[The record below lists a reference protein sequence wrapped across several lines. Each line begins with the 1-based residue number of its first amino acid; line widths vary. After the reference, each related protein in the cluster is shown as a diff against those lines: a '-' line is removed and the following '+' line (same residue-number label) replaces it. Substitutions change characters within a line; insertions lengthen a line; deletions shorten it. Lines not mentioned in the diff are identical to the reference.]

1 MLGSVITAMVTPF
14 RADGAVDFERF
25 RELATYLVEN
35 GSDGLVVCGTTGES
49 PTLSDAE
56 KLDLFRVAVDE
67 VGGRATVI
75 AGTGTYDTGHS
86 AALTK
91 EATKLGVDAIL
102 VVTPYYNKPPQRAI
116 VRHFEEI
123 AGATHLPVV
132 AYNIPGRVVINIESE
147 TIARLAEIENVVAVK
162 QAHDDREQARFIAEE
177 TRLDLYSGDDP
188 NTFAF
193 LELGGVGVV
202 SVTAHL
208 WGPQI
213 AEMIRRP
220 PRRRRRGRAGAAR
233 GAAAGLRPPADPD
246 EPDPDQGG
254 AQPHGPRGRRTP
266 AADGRAGRER
276 ARADPLLSRAVGASR
291 SRVGV
296 AALDSAPMGECRII
310 PLGGLGEVGKNMTVY
325 EADGAIVV
333 VDAGLAFPRDEHLG
347 VDLVL
352 PDFSYLRD
360 REQMVRAVVLT
371 HGHED
376 HVGALPYLMREVR
389 VPLVLATRLT
399 LALVKSKLDEH
410 GLLRSAELRELA
422 PGDEPVEL
430 GPFRLE
436 FIRMAHSIPDAA
448 AVMLETPGGRCVH
461 TGDYKLDHTPVDGQR
476 TDVGRLAEIGSRGVD
491 LLLGDST
498 NAERAGVTES
508 ERVVGEAF
516 RQIFPSREGRIL
528 VSSFASNV
536 HRMQQAADVGVDC
549 GRKVA
554 FVGRSMRKNAN
565 IARSLGYMDVPEE
578 AILRPHELAELPR
591 GEQLILCTGSQGE
604 PMSAMTRIAYND
616 HPAVSVEAGDTVI
629 ISAKPIPGN
638 ELRVH
643 DAINRLAK
651 MGAEVLHE
659 DNAPV
664 HVSGHGKAEEL
675 RTMIGLLR
683 PKAVMPVHGEF
694 RMLAAHAQ
702 LAREGGVP
710 DDRIVMAENGS
721 VVELRDGVTRIV
733 GEVEAGMTFV
743 DGLGVGDVHDVALR
757 DRRKLSEDGI
767 LIVVATLAA
776 QDGGGLTAPPELI
789 ARGFGEGAEPLL
801 EELREEANRV
811 LRELLADDVT
821 EIKLLQ
827 EHLHDALGGIV
838 YDRTRR
844 RPMVLPVIVEV

>member
-1 MLGSVITAMVTPF
+1 M
-14 RADGAVDFERF
+14 GA
-25 RELATYLVEN
+25 
-35 GSDGLVVCGTTGES
+35 
-49 PTLSDAE
+49 
-56 KLDLFRVAVDE
+56 
-67 VGGRATVI
+67 
-75 AGTGTYDTGHS
+75 
-86 AALTK
+86 
-91 EATKLGVDAIL
+91 
-102 VVTPYYNKPPQRAI
+102 
-116 VRHFEEI
+116 
-123 AGATHLPVV
+123 
-132 AYNIPGRVVINIESE
+132 
-147 TIARLAEIENVVAVK
+147 
-162 QAHDDREQARFIAEE
+162 
-177 TRLDLYSGDDP
+177 
-188 NTFAF
+188 
-193 LELGGVGVV
+193 
-202 SVTAHL
+202 
-208 WGPQI
+208 
-213 AEMIRRP
+213 
-220 PRRRRRGRAGAAR
+220 
-233 GAAAGLRPPADPD
+233 
-246 EPDPDQGG
+246 
-254 AQPHGPRGRRTP
+254 
-266 AADGRAGRER
+266 
-276 ARADPLLSRAVGASR
+276 
-291 SRVGV
+291 
-296 AALDSAPMGECRII
+296 CRII

-325 EADGAIVV
+325 EADGSIVV

-360 REQMVRAVVLT
+360 REDMVRAVVLT

-389 VPLVLATRLT
+389 VPLVIATRLT

-410 GLLRSAELRELA
+410 GLLRSAELRELM
-422 PGDEPVEL
+422 PGDEPVDI

-436 FIRMAHSIPDAA
+436 LVRMAHSIPDAA
-448 AVMLETPGGRCVH
+448 AVVLETPGGRCVH

-476 TDVGRLAEIGSRGVD
+476 TDVGRLAEIGSSGVD

-498 NAERAGVTES
+498 NAERPGVTES

-516 RQIFPSREGRIL
+516 RQLFPRREGRIL
-528 VSSFASNV
+528 VSSFASNL
-536 HRMQQAADVGVDC
+536 HRMQQAADVAVDC

-565 IARSLGYMDVPEE
+565 IARNLGYMDVPEDL
-578 AILRPHELAELPR
+578 ILRPNELAELPR
-591 GEQLILCTGSQGE
+591 SEQLILCTGSQGE

-616 HPAVSVEAGDTVI
+616 HPAVRVEAGDTVI

-664 HVSGHGKAEEL
+664 HVSGHGRAEEL
-675 RTMIGLLR
+675 RTIIGLLR
-683 PKAVMPVHGEF
+683 PKSVMPVHGEF

-710 DDRIVMAENGS
+710 EDRIVLAENGS
-721 VVELRDGVTRIV
+721 VVELQDGVARIV

-757 DRRKLSEDGI
+757 DRRRLAEDGV

-776 QDGGGLTAPPELI
+776 QDRGGLTAPPELI
-789 ARGFGEGAEPLL
+789 VRGFGEGAEPLL
-801 EELREEANRV
+801 DELREEADRV
-811 LRELLADDVT
+811 LRQLIGDDVT

-827 EHLHDALGGIV
+827 EHLHDALGGVV